1 MKKLLFLFALSFTS
15 CAGTFAVNSYL
26 GMSETEF
33 KKTNFGE
40 RLVYAEKGVTAY
52 KLQADKW
59 WGTQYLFYYFSDG
72 KLVEINEG
80 VRQPDIIIQN
90 K

>member
-1 MKKLLFLFALSFTS
+1 MKKILFLFALSLTS

-33 KKTNFGE
+33 KKKNVGE
-40 RLVYAEKGVTAY
+40 RLVYAEKGVSAY
-52 KLQADKW
+52 RLQADKW

-80 VRQPDIIIQN
+80 VRQPNVIIQN
-90 K
+90 N

>member
-1 MKKLLFLFALSFTS
+1 MKKILFLFALSLTS
-15 CAGTFAVNSYL
+15 CAGIFAVNSYL

-33 KKTNFGE
+33 KKKNVGE
-40 RLVYAEKGVTAY
+40 RLVYAEKGVSAY
-52 KLQADKW
+52 ALQVTVAGRYQKL
-59 WGTQYLFYYFSDG
+59 YYHFSDG

-90 K
+90 N